1 MPDEGFIFQDPE
13 GVDYEK
19 HNLRQRG
26 MQLLNLK
33 MENYSDKVFENH
45 FEKPDS
51 DSEGD
56 DVPIPKE
63 LQVVKI
69 SRLSRVMQ
77 DLGAFHGIAFSTFN
91 SFLSNLHDTRKT
103 EPAVVKML

>member
-1 MPDEGFIFQDPE
+1 
-13 GVDYEK
+13 
-19 HNLRQRG
+19 
-26 MQLLNLK
+26 MQLLNMK

-63 LQVVKI
+63 MQVVKI
-69 SRLSRVMQ
+69 SRLSRVM
-77 DLGAFHGIAFSTFN
+77 
-91 SFLSNLHDTRKT
+91 
-103 EPAVVKML
+103 